1 MAYGQV
7 NIELIT
13 DKKEYYSKDLVQLTV
28 VLEINGE
35 DLEQESPIKLPDFSN
50 FYERGTGS
58 TKNSVINPH
67 NNTMASQLVYQMLL
81 QPKQSGKIKIGS
93 ALVKVNGKVYKTEP
107 FDIYVLEKP
116 EKNTIKSIPNDI
128 HLSMEL
134 ESTEV
139 YPHQPVIAVVKAYSN
154 NIHNLRR
161 IKNVQFSQ
169 QKDFKV
175 YPLEIN
181 SSEMEMNRKNQV
193 IQTLG
198 VYMLFPEKSGRIEI
212 SPAVIGISSAN
223 PNKLEKLNS
232 NSTYLNVKN
241 LPAKNTSN
249 FSNAVGDFY
258 LDIKNIDENSPIE
271 VDKPIDILV
280 KLKGIGNISEK
291 ILPKIRKSEDY
302 KFFPPKIKQKI
313 KQTKHGL
320 QGEIEAHYILIPKKQ
335 GDIQVLSTPFS
346 FFNPETEQYQDIGE
360 KPLSLKVVAN
370 SEQKQEN
377 KTALQKVN
385 EYTHNVIKNV
395 NIPILENNKEKKE
408 ENKINFSAFLSDYA
422 LFGLAIMGI
431 SVGAFFFLR
440 KNKNSIKESQKF
452 NHNTENI
459 KDIEEQLKLQ
469 QYQFPLDIEEMQSF
483 LYQQRYKEYL
493 QNLEH
498 IFEFLDTQAREK
510 NYPNFVKKL
519 EAEYESKVAEIYQK
533 WIIQVRTEKY
543 APCHTQEQMQ
553 ELHEKLQT
561 ILSYIS

>member
-58 TKNSVINPH
+58 TKNSVVNPH
-67 NNTMASQLVYQMLL
+67 NNTMASQLIYQMLL

-93 ALVKVNGKVYKTEP
+93 ALVKVNGKTYKTEP

-154 NIHNLRR
+154 NIHSLRR

-181 SSEMEMNRKNQV
+181 PSEMEMNRKNQV
-193 IQTLG
+193 TQTLG

-212 SPAVIGISSAN
+212 SPAIIGISSAN

-232 NSTYLNVKN
+232 NSTYLNVRN

-249 FSNAVGDFY
+249 FSNAVGDFH
-258 LDIKNIDENSPIE
+258 LDVKNIDENSPIE
-271 VDKPIDILV
+271 VNKPIDILV
-280 KLKGIGNISEK
+280 KLKGVGNISEK
-291 ILPKIRKSEDY
+291 ILPKIRKSADY
-302 KFFPPKIKQKI
+302 ELFPPKIKQKI
-313 KQTKHGL
+313 KQTKQGL
-320 QGEIEAHYILIPKKQ
+320 QGEIEAQYILIPKKQ
-335 GDIQVLSTPFS
+335 GEIQVLSTPFS

-360 KPLSLKVVAN
+360 KPLLLKVVAT

-385 EYTHNVIKNV
+385 EYTTNVIE
-395 NIPILENNKEKKE
+395 NIPILEDNTEKEQ
-408 ENKINFSAFLSDYA
+408 ENKINITTFLSDYA
-422 LFGLAIMGI
+422 LFGLAILGI
-431 SVGAFFFLR
+431 SVGAFIFLR
-440 KNKNSIKESQKF
+440 KNKKSIKEPQKF
-452 NHNTENI
+452 KHKTENI
-459 KDIEEQLKLQ
+459 KDIEEKLKLQ
-469 QYQFPLDIEEMQSF
+469 YQQPHLDIEEMQNL
-483 LYQQRYKEYL
+483 LYQGKYKEYL
-493 QNLEH
+493 QNLED
-498 IFEFLDTQAREK
+498 IFEFWDTQAKEE

-519 EAEYESKVAEIYQK
+519 EAEYESKVVEMYQN
-533 WIIQVRTEKY
+533 WAIQVRAEKY
-543 APCHTQEQMQ
+543 APCHTPEQMQ

-561 ILSYIS
+561 ILGYIS